1 MSGFAEGTPTVQIQ
15 LGARAFT
22 LGWTWGAKRRLKEY
36 LVAHGSDMKDE
47 NAISENLPAV
57 VWAALDNDTRYSV
70 TVEEIEELINPRNE
84 VQVVEKIGTL
94 FTQSE
99 PDPDVKPNPAAVKEP
114 TAGKQTSTKSGP
126 SPASTLDLQAMSS
139 GG

>member
-1 MSGFAEGTPTVQIQ
+1 MFAEGTPTTEIQ
-15 LGARAFT
+15 LGSKTFT

-36 LVAHGSDMKDE
+36 LVSRGSDMKDV

-57 VWAALDNDTRYSV
+57 LWAALDNEARASV
-70 TVEEIEELINPRNE
+70 SVEDIEEMVNPRNE
-84 VQVVEKIGTL
+84 ALVVEKIGQL

-99 PDPDVKPNPAAVKEP
+99 PDPDPKPNPSAATKP
-114 TAGKQTSTKSGP
+114 TEGKQTSTTYGRSAG
-126 SPASTLDLQAMSS
+126 STLDLQAMSS